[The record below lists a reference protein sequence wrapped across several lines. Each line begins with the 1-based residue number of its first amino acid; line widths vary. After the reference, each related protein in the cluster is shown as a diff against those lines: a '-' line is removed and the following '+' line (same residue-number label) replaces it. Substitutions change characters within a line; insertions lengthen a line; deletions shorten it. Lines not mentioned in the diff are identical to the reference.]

1 MVRIIN
7 AVQLSDTNTTLLF
20 PMAEMIYEENCS
32 HLTACEAGMSV
43 EDFGWLAVTLHGP
56 VVDGGL
62 RHQGDHVL
70 GDPLPE
76 DHVVRHG
83 VSLHLGLHLNVE
95 DLQGFL
101 GLQGDDLAGGVHDGA
116 VSADGSSD
124 GVGGVG
130 HVDNDHLVVVGDLQI

>member
-1 MVRIIN
+1 M
-7 AVQLSDTNTTLLF
+7 T
-20 PMAEMIYEENCS
+20 
-32 HLTACEAGMSV
+32 V
-43 EDFGWLAVTLHGP
+43 EDLRRGGVALHAP
-56 VVDGGL
+56 VEHGGL

-70 GDPLPE
+70 RDPLPE

-83 VSLHLGLHLNVE
+83 VGLHLGLHLNVE

-101 GLQGDDLAGGVHDGA
+101 GLQSDDLAGGVHDGA

>member
-1 MVRIIN
+1 
-7 AVQLSDTNTTLLF
+7 
-20 PMAEMIYEENCS
+20 
-32 HLTACEAGMSV
+32 MSV
-43 EDFGWLAVTLHGP
+43 EYLGWGAVPLHAP
-56 VVDGGL
+56 VEHRGL

-70 GDPLPE
+70 RDPLPE
-76 DHVVRHG
+76 DDVVRHG

-116 VSADGSSD
+116 VRTDGPPD

-130 HVDNDHLVVVGDLQI
+130 HVDDDHLIVVRHLLPDTDELVTLHGEGVEPDVGCLDPHICELK